1 MSEKINESKEEWE
14 EEGIPFFPNH
24 LLKEVIVAF
33 MLIALLLTLATYYPA
48 PMEPPADPFTTPE
61 HIKPEWYF
69 LAAYQGLKAAEYLD
83 FLGQWAPK
91 ILGVSAQGLVMLLLF
106 IFPFI
111 DKNPER
117 NPKRR
122 MAVIFFGIAGVI
134 GFMILT
140 IWGYVS

>member
-1 MSEKINESKEEWE
+1 MSDKLNESKEKWE

-33 MLIALLLTLATYYPA
+33 MLISLLLTLATYYPA

-91 ILGVSAQGLVMLLLF
+91 VLGVFAQGLVMLLLV
-106 IFPFI
+106 IFPFV
-111 DKNPER
+111 DRNPER
-117 NPKRR
+117 NPRKRKFI
-122 MAVIFFGIAGVI
+122 IFLGIAGMI
-134 GFMILT
+134 GFIILT

>member
-1 MSEKINESKEEWE
+1 MSDKLNESKEKWE

-91 ILGVSAQGLVMLLLF
+91 VLGVFAQGLVMLLLV
-106 IFPFI
+106 IFPFV
-111 DKNPER
+111 DRNPER
-117 NPKRR
+117 NPRKRKFI
-122 MAVIFFGIAGVI
+122 IFLGIAGMI
-134 GFMILT
+134 GFIILT

>member
-1 MSEKINESKEEWE
+1 MDNKEVDTKKEWE

-33 MLIALLLTLATYYPA
+33 LIIAVLLTLATFYPA

-69 LAAYQGLKAAEYLD
+69 LAAYQGLKAAELLG

-91 ILGVSAQGLVMLLLF
+91 VLGVFAQGLIIALLVL
-106 IFPFI
+106 FPFL

-117 NPKRR
+117 NPKKRLF
-122 MAVIFFGIAGVI
+122 AIFLGIIGVV
-134 GFMILT
+134 GFIFLT
-140 IWGYVS
+140 IWGRVS

>member
-1 MSEKINESKEEWE
+1 MTDKLNESKEKWE

-33 MLIALLLTLATYYPA
+33 LLIALLLTLATYYPA

-91 ILGVSAQGLVMLLLF
+91 VLGVFAQGLVMLLLV

-111 DKNPER
+111 DRNPER
-117 NPKRR
+117 NPRKRKF
-122 MAVIFFGIAGVI
+122 VIFLGIAGMI
-134 GFMILT
+134 GFIILT
-140 IWGYVS
+140 IWGFVS

>member
-1 MSEKINESKEEWE
+1 MDNKEVDTKKEWE

-33 MLIALLLTLATYYPA
+33 LIIAVLLTLATFYPA

-69 LAAYQGLKAAEYLD
+69 LAAYQGLKAAEFLG

-91 ILGVSAQGLVMLLLF
+91 VLGVFAQGLVIAVLVL
-106 IFPFI
+106 FPFL

-117 NPKRR
+117 NPKKRLF
-122 MAVIFFGIAGVI
+122 AIFLGIIGVV
-134 GFMILT
+134 GFIFLT
-140 IWGYVS
+140 IWGRVS

>member
-1 MSEKINESKEEWE
+1 MTDKLNESKEKWE

-69 LAAYQGLKAAEYLD
+69 LAAYQGLKAAEYLG

-91 ILGVSAQGLVMLLLF
+91 VLGVFAQGLVMLLLV

-122 MAVIFFGIAGVI
+122 MAAIFLGIAGVI
-134 GFMILT
+134 GFMFLT
-140 IWGYVS
+140 IWGYV

>member
-1 MSEKINESKEEWE
+1 MSDKLNESKEKWE

-83 FLGQWAPK
+83 FFCFGKLKSRSTYPYRLIYLKMGLKDK
-91 ILGVSAQGLVMLLLF
+91 INCYLS
-106 IFPFI
+106 
-111 DKNPER
+111 
-117 NPKRR
+117 
-122 MAVIFFGIAGVI
+122 
-134 GFMILT
+134 T
-140 IWGYVS
+140 

>member
-1 MSEKINESKEEWE
+1 MSDKLNESKEKWE

-33 MLIALLLTLATYYPA
+33 LLIALLLVMATYLPA

-69 LAAYQGLKAAEYLD
+69 LAAYQGLKAAEYLG

-91 ILGVSAQGLVMLLLF
+91 VLGVFGQGLVMLLLV

-111 DKNPER
+111 DRNPER
-117 NPKRR
+117 NPKKRKF
-122 MAVIFFGIAGVI
+122 AIFLGISGMI
-134 GFMILT
+134 GFIFLT

>member
-1 MSEKINESKEEWE
+1 MTDKLNESKEKWE

-33 MLIALLLTLATYYPA
+33 LLIALLLTLATYYPA

-91 ILGVSAQGLVMLLLF
+91 VLGVFGQGLVMLLLI

-111 DKNPER
+111 DRNPER
-117 NPKRR
+117 NPRKRKF
-122 MAVIFFGIAGVI
+122 AIFLGIAGMI
-134 GFMILT
+134 GFIILT